1 MGIAHWAPNL
11 VCEVIRRECEDVD
24 DECQRLLLWAS
35 MLKEWTTSKKA
46 SVQVRE
52 WHLNAWEELLER
64 QWAAINELD
73 STS

>member
-1 MGIAHWAPNL
+1 
-11 VCEVIRRECEDVD
+11 
-24 DECQRLLLWAS
+24 

-46 SVQVRE
+46 SLQVRE
-52 WHLNAWEELLER
+52 CHLNAWEELLER